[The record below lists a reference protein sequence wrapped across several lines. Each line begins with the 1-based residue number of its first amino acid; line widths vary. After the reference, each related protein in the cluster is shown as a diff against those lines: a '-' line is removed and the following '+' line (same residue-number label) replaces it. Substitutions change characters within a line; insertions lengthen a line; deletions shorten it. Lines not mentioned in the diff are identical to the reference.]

1 MVHAI
6 SKSELVCLNPFVS
19 SCLPLVRKFKNHVLK
34 KPTCFCLYVFVFC
47 SSDHQLGLPQ
57 GSIKASV
64 LIESIFCSFE
74 LDQILF
80 ELRHH
85 SAGLN
90 CGMWDYSA
98 SLISNFGK

>member
-1 MVHAI
+1 MF
-6 SKSELVCLNPFVS
+6 LFV
-19 SCLPLVRKFKNHVLK
+19 
-34 KPTCFCLYVFVFC
+34 C

-64 LIESIFCSFE
+64 LIESIFSSFE